1 MGLIIFLSVL
11 CLHVSPKILCIVVFC
26 STKATRKSFSIQSL
40 LVERLRFP
48 IVDKVGNQRVP
59 IRAIFTLLHSV
70 ESWSSRDVRLG
81 THRRPDKA
89 GNYAVVAIIVIFFA
103 VLHRRLAAMD
113 NLSF

>member
-1 MGLIIFLSVL
+1 MEFTTFSSML

-26 STKATRKSFSIQSL
+26 STKVTRKSFSIQLL

-59 IRAIFTLLHSV
+59 IRTIFTLLHSV
-70 ESWSSRDVRLG
+70 ESRSSGDIRLG
-81 THRRPDKA
+81 AHRRPNKA
-89 GNYAVVAIIVIFFA
+89 GDYAVVAIIVIFFA
-103 VLHRRLAAMD
+103 ILHRRLALMD